1 MLKSIR
7 PQRNAWPRVRLS
19 LARFAKLESLA
30 IEGRLKSMGQAMKVL
45 LWPSMSAAIRSPDL
59 LVNR

>member
-19 LARFAKLESLA
+19 LARFAKLA
-30 IEGRLKSMGQAMKVL
+30 GKRLFGHPVTAEQTVD
-45 LWPSMSAAIRSPDL
+45 RSINEL
-59 LVNR
+59 GERQ